1 MTQQATPSD
10 DAIAT
15 ASDSASAPVDDRPVE
30 EPASSPTRARRRTLT
45 DAKEIRALAHPVR
58 VAMLD
63 ALRREGTLTATEAAD
78 LLDESPANCSFHLR
92 TLAKYGY
99 VEEAP
104 GGTGRQ
110 RPWRRVDL
118 GLSYGLEQPSPEVG
132 AAARELDQHF
142 RDQRQ
147 REIEVWE
154 ATWQSYPKEWRDA
167 SFSFQGLTY
176 LTAAELAEINEQLI
190 GLIDQFRERLDDP
203 SKRPPDAHPVSINA
217 GAHPLPRSKRGN

>member
-1 MTQQATPSD
+1 MTSQADLPADGATTEATVAAPPTTPS
-10 DAIAT
+10 
-15 ASDSASAPVDDRPVE
+15 
-30 EPASSPTRARRRTLT
+30 RARRRTLT

-63 ALRREGTLTATEAAD
+63 LLRREGTLTATEAAD

-110 RPWRRVDL
+110 RPWRRADL
-118 GLSYGLEQPSPEVG
+118 GLSYALEQPSPEVG

-147 REIEVWE
+147 REVDVWE
-154 ATWQSYPKEWRDA
+154 ATWQSYPQEWRDA
-167 SFSFQGLTY
+167 AFNFNGLTY
-176 LTAAELAEINEQLI
+176 LTAAEMAELNEQMI
-190 GLIDQFRERLDDP
+190 ALIDRYRDRLDDP
-203 SKRPPDAHPVSINA
+203 SRRPPDAHPVSITA
-217 GAHPLPRSKRGN
+217 GGHPLPRSKRGN